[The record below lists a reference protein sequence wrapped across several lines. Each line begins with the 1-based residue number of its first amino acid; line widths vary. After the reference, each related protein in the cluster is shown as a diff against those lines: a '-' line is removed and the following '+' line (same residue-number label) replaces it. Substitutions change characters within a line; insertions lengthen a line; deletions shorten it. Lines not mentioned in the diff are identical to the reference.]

1 VSELDGADRHGSA
14 DAETVAGTAA
24 SLLTF
29 ENAPLPLGVI
39 LPVGRILMAN
49 RAMRSLLDYPLGALA
64 GLSLH
69 DVVVADPDDLSR
81 AWEDRVK
88 NGERVTPEL
97 RMHLRAANG
106 SVIAVRAASVLV
118 TDLNGAVRYVVGR
131 ATPVRA

>member
-1 VSELDGADRHGSA
+1 MSELDGADPDGPA
-14 DAETVAGTAA
+14 DAEKVAGTAE

-39 LPVGRILMAN
+39 LPMGRIVMAN
-49 RAMRSLLDYPLGALA
+49 RAMRSLLGYSFDAIA
-64 GLSLH
+64 GMSLH

-88 NGERVTPEL
+88 SGERVTPEL

-118 TDLNGAVRYVVGR
+118 TDTSGAVRYVVAR